1 MNRITAR
8 YPSPLRRTARGFS
21 LIELMVVVV
30 IVSILAAVALPS
42 YQNSVAKS
50 RRTVAK
56 TALLDLAARQEK
68 YFSTMNQYT
77 TDLTG
82 TGSTGLGIPTT
93 ALKDGSNNLYTL
105 SVVVNNATNPPT
117 FTATATA
124 TGSQSSDSCGNFTV
138 NNFGQQTPTTTGCW

>member
-1 MNRITAR
+1 MKYATVDL
-8 YPSPLRRTARGFS
+8 PHGLRHANGGFS
-21 LIELMVVVV
+21 LIELMIVVV
-30 IVSILAAVALPS
+30 IIALLAAVALPS
-42 YQNSVAKS
+42 YQNSIAKS

-68 YFSTMNQYT
+68 YYSTMNQYT

-93 ALKDGSNNLYTL
+93 ALKDGSNDLYTL
-105 SVVVNNATNPPT
+105 SVVVNNTTNPPT

-124 TGSQSSDSCGNFTV
+124 TGPQSSDSCGNFTV
-138 NNFGQQTPTTTGCW
+138 NNFGQQTPTTSGCW